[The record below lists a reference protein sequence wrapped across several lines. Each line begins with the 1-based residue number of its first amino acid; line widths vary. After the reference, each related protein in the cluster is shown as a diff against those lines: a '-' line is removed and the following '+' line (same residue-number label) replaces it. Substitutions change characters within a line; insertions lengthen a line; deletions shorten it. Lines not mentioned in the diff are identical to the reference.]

1 MAAKIL
7 VRTPNWLGDLM
18 MSTAFLRRLLKLYPD
33 SQIDLVVKA
42 GYRAIPLPH
51 RGEVIPFDK
60 SQGLASFAKELKQR
74 NYDRAYVLPPSFSS
88 ALMVA
93 LAGIPER
100 YGLAGQFGRRLLL
113 NRLVKNPL
121 PPRGQHIAA
130 EYQLLLS
137 AEDGFEPGLPGL
149 ALPKGWAGGV
159 LSGPLDLK
167 PGFVAI
173 APGAIYGEAK
183 RWPYEGWLELIHRL
197 HLAGEQVVVLGME
210 GDFPYESTEAKDLT
224 GQTNLLELIALLA
237 RAKLL
242 VSNDSGAMHI
252 MAALRRA
259 QVAVFGSTSTLWT
272 SPLNP
277 KARIVSLH
285 LDCAP
290 CFKRQCPYGHYDCLR
305 QISAELVF
313 EACQDALAGPPKAPS
328 AD

>member
-1 MAAKIL
+1 MPAKIL

-18 MSTAFLRRLLKLYPD
+18 MSTAFLRRLLKLYP
-33 SQIDLVVKA
+33 SAQVDLVVKK
-42 GYRAIPLPH
+42 GFEAIPLPH
-51 RGEVIPFDK
+51 RGEVLPFDK
-60 SQGLASFAKELKQR
+60 TQGIGPFAKELKAR
-74 NYDRAYVLPPSFSS
+74 RYDRAYVLPPSFSS

-93 LAGIPER
+93 IAGIPER
-100 YGLAGQFGRRLLL
+100 YGLKGQFGRGLLL
-113 NRLVKNPL
+113 NRLIHNPL

-130 EYQLLLS
+130 EYQLLIS

-149 ALPKGWAGGV
+149 ALPQGWSDGV

-197 HLAGEQVVVLGME
+197 HLAGERVVVLGME

-224 GQTNLLELIALLA
+224 GQTNLLELIALLK

-252 MAALRRA
+252 AAALRRP
-259 QVAVFGSTSTLWT
+259 QVAIFGSTSTLWT

-277 KARIVSLH
+277 KARLVSLH

-290 CFKRQCPYGHYDCLR
+290 CFKRVCPYGHYDCLR
-305 QISAELVF
+305 GIGAELVF
-313 EACQDALAGPPKAPS
+313 EACQDALAGPPGAPG
-328 AD
+328 AN